1 MSERIL
7 VIGFEAE
14 HPLVD
19 RAGFESDLS
28 LAGYAHGVV
37 DPGEV
42 SALLSRLSGGV
53 AGQGAEARAE
63 SAGRLA
69 QAIRRRRTEATELLR
84 GGGTLLCFLRPLG
97 PPVQVVWPGTRGAT
111 ILHAYSWLPEEPSL
125 TRLVIAS
132 QQEHALRPADE
143 GHPAWELI
151 RAQGP
156 RGARSEACVTNEP
169 PAPEWHAVA
178 TDPRGRLVAF
188 EVRVGQGRL
197 IFAPPLAAESA
208 AEGGTLL
215 ARFFE
220 RLSGASRPAAEPEW
234 VWELALPGEAELRDR
249 ASGLEREIERL
260 EAEFLDVRSKRAE
273 LVELHRLVTAR
284 LGNELAGATAKAF
297 ARLGFE
303 VERVEPELLRLR
315 SGEGEAMVT
324 VAAAEGSID
333 SDPYWAL
340 VRRMGEGTGR
350 QVRGVIVGNAFCSQ
364 APSARGAPFSDLLRR
379 GAQHRDVCLL
389 ASTELH
395 AAVAA
400 SLVSPENEAL
410 RQRLRKAILETTGP
424 CELKLLLGREERPT
438 ETPR

>member
-1 MSERIL
+1 
-7 VIGFEAE
+7 
-14 HPLVD
+14 
-19 RAGFESDLS
+19 
-28 LAGYAHGVV
+28 
-37 DPGEV
+37 
-42 SALLSRLSGGV
+42 
-53 AGQGAEARAE
+53 
-63 SAGRLA
+63 
-69 QAIRRRRTEATELLR
+69 
-84 GGGTLLCFLRPLG
+84 
-97 PPVQVVWPGTRGAT
+97 
-111 ILHAYSWLPEEPSL
+111 
-125 TRLVIAS
+125 
-132 QQEHALRPADE
+132 
-143 GHPAWELI
+143 
-151 RAQGP
+151 
-156 RGARSEACVTNEP
+156 
-169 PAPEWHAVA
+169 
-178 TDPRGRLVAF
+178 VAF

-234 VWELALPGEAELRDR
+234 VWDR